1 MQYDSMQP
9 QDIVEDEEKKRVS
22 ALRKRKNL
30 IRGLGITNQ
39 LSRLLPR
46 TDSSTDTQ
54 RSSPV
59 TSKIQVTEECPGPSC
74 KANIRDKSFAGGS

>member
-9 QDIVEDEEKKRVS
+9 QDIAEDEEKKRVS
-22 ALRKRKNL
+22 ALRKRENL
-30 IRGLGITNQ
+30 IRGLGIANQ
-39 LSRLLPR
+39 LSQLLPR

-59 TSKIQVTEECPGPSC
+59 TSEIQVTEDCQGPSC
-74 KANIRDKSFAGGS
+74 KANIRDKSFPGGS